1 MVVIPNDLVR
11 KAIESRYDNICS
23 VYVYQDVFN
32 EDTKQTK
39 RERVRLLKDIPCR
52 LSYQTQAFASLV
64 SSQNEG
70 VPETYQ
76 SVKMFIAPELDIPEN
91 SEIEVQRAG
100 RSLKFKRSSVP
111 VIHTNHQEVMV
122 EVWDQDG

>member
-1 MVVIPNDLVR
+1 MVVPNALVR
-11 KAIESRYDNICS
+11 KALERQYTATCS
-23 VYVYQDVFN
+23 VYVY
-32 EDTKQTK
+32 EDQFDESTKQTK
-39 RERVRLLKDIPCR
+39 RKRVLLIKDQPCR

-76 SVKMFIAPELDIPEN
+76 SVKLFMAPELDIPEN
-91 SEIEVQRAG
+91 SEIEITWFG
-100 RSLKFKRSSVP
+100 RLLKFKRSSVP

-122 EVWDQDG
+122 EVLDQDG

>member
-1 MVVIPNDLVR
+1 MVNLNELVR
-11 KAIESRYDNICS
+11 KAIESRYESLCS
-23 VYVYQDVFN
+23 VYVFEDVID

-39 RERVRLLKDIPCR
+39 RERVLKLENLPCR

-64 SSQNEG
+64 STQSDG
-70 VPETYQ
+70 VPSSYQ
-76 SVKMFIAPELDIPEN
+76 SSKIFMSPDVDIPEN
-91 SEIEVQRAG
+91 SEIEVIWKG
-100 RSLKFKRSSVP
+100 RQLRFKRSSVP

>member
-1 MVVIPNDLVR
+1 MVIPNNLVR
-11 KAIESRYDNICS
+11 KAIESRYDNTCS
-23 VYVYQDVFN
+23 IYIYGDVFD

-39 RERVRLLKDIPCR
+39 RERKVLLENQPCR

-64 SSQNEG
+64 STQTDG
-70 VPETYQ
+70 IPESYQ

-91 SEIEVQRAG
+91 SEIEVNRSG
-100 RSLKFKRSSVP
+100 RLLKFKRSSVP

-122 EVWDQDG
+122 EVLDQDG

>member
-1 MVVIPNDLVR
+1 MVIPNELVR
-11 KAIESRYDNICS
+11 KAIESRYESTCS
-23 VYVYQDVFN
+23 VYVFEDVFD

-39 RERVRLLKDIPCR
+39 RERVLKIENQPCR

-64 SSQNEG
+64 STQTDG
-70 VPETYQ
+70 VPSSYQ
-76 SVKMFIAPELDIPEN
+76 STKIFMSPDVDIPEN
-91 SEIEVQRAG
+91 SEIEVNWKG
-100 RSLKFKRSSVP
+100 RQLRFKRSSVP

>member
-1 MVVIPNDLVR
+1 MVIPHALVR

-23 VYVYQDVFN
+23 VYVYQDVFD
-32 EDTKQTK
+32 EDTKQTR
-39 RERVRLLKDIPCR
+39 RERVLFLEDIPCR

-64 SSQNEG
+64 SKQVEG
-70 VPETYQ
+70 VPESYQ

-91 SEIEVQRAG
+91 SEIEVQRYG
-100 RSLKFKRSSVP
+100 RLLKFKRSSVP

-122 EVWDQDG
+122 EVLDQDG

>member
-1 MVVIPNDLVR
+1 MVIPNELVR
-11 KAIESRYDNICS
+11 KAIESRYEATCS
-23 VYVYQDVFN
+23 IYVFKDVFD

-39 RERVRLLKDIPCR
+39 RERVALIENQPCR

-64 SSQNEG
+64 STQTDG
-70 VPETYQ
+70 VPSAYQ
-76 SVKMFIAPELDIPEN
+76 SSKIFMAPEIDVPEN
-91 SEIEVQRAG
+91 SEIEVNWKG
-100 RSLKFKRSSVP
+100 RTLRFKRSSVP